1 MDATP
6 DDPLLAVRRAAEL
19 ARLELTDEEAE
30 ALGPEFGRILAAFEA
45 LARWPLPDGAPP
57 AAPDPGRTRPD
68 EPRPS
73 LPRER
78 LLANAPEGTDEFYS
92 VPKTIGG
99 DA

>member
-1 MDATP
+1 MDAP
-6 DDPLLAVRRAAEL
+6 SDDPLLAVRRAAEL

-45 LARWPLPDGAPP
+45 LARWPLPDDAPP

-73 LPRER
+73 LPRED
-78 LLANAPEGTDEFYS
+78 LLDRAPEPRDGFFG

-99 DA
+99 EG